1 MRRGALGRL
10 PAGVFFA
17 LAAAAALAL
26 PWVWLLP
33 LDDPRLAHLRLGI
46 FGFGGAAVAGYILTA
61 AKAWTGRE
69 APLPA
74 PALGA
79 LMAAARAAA
88 LVRPEAILPVAAPLL
103 AVAAAVLWPVV
114 AARRWERFPIASVP
128 LALALAEVAVVRGD
142 VSAALLPLAMAGL
155 ILAVGGRAVPAFLAA
170 DAELAGAA
178 PRPPGPRGPGARWPT
193 SHWPGLVLVALAMAL
208 SGPARAVALL
218 LAALWVLT
226 RLRGLG
232 RAGPA
237 NRMLALA
244 YGGLAPALAVLAAA
258 EAGPLSAAIPPAA
271 AQHLVTMG
279 VMGPMILAFAA
290 RATMRRPPGGRLL
303 PLRRHRL
310 AFAAILAATL
320 VRAGAE
326 LLDDPAP
333 WITLAGLVW
342 SGGWAAF
349 LAAHLPALTRPAPF
363 PVLSAARKAPA

>member
-1 MRRGALGRL
+1 MRRGALGRH

-17 LAAAAALAL
+17 LAAACALAL

-46 FGFGGAAVAGYILTA
+46 FGFGGAAVVGYILTA
-61 AKAWTGRE
+61 EKAWTGRE
-69 APLPA
+69 PPLPA
-74 PALGA
+74 LALGA
-79 LMAAARAAA
+79 LMAAARLAA
-88 LVRPEAILPVAAPLL
+88 LIRPETILPVAAPLL

-114 AARRWERFPIASVP
+114 AARRWERLPIASVP
-128 LALALAEVAVVRGD
+128 LALALAEAAVVRGD
-142 VSAALLPLAMAGL
+142 VPATPLPLAMAAL

-170 DAELAGAA
+170 DAELARAA
-178 PRPPGPRGPGARWPT
+178 TARPGPHWSSP
-193 SHWPGLVLVALAMAL
+193 HWPGLVLVALAMAL
-208 SGPARAVALL
+208 AGPARAVALL
-218 LAALWVLT
+218 LAALWVPT
-226 RLRGLG
+226 RLRGFG

-244 YGGLAPALAVLAAA
+244 YGGLAPALAALALA

-290 RATMRRPPGGRLL
+290 RATMRRPTGGRLCPRL
-303 PLRRHRL
+303 RHRL

-326 LLDDPAP
+326 ATGDPAP
-333 WITLAGLVW
+333 WITLAGLIW
-342 SGGWAAF
+342 SGGWLAF
-349 LAAHLPALTRPAPF
+349 LAAHLPALARPAPF
-363 PVLSAARKAPA
+363 PVLSAARKASG